1 METKDEAGGP
11 VPLAPRPTSHPLV
24 RILQKLGLRTLAWV
38 GVYLLGYF
46 DFSLGWMVTP
56 LLLSVLRCPV
66 ITVSIVTIHVIT
78 VIGHHLVLR
87 DHWKK
92 EKRDRLAAAREAA
105 LSNEQAML
113 EARQGCII
121 FWQYRIAL
129 SKA

>member
-11 VPLAPRPTSHPLV
+11 VPLAPRPTGHPLV

-66 ITVSIVTIHVIT
+66 ITVSIISCLLLYPAPTQ
-78 VIGHHLVLR
+78 G
-87 DHWKK
+87 
-92 EKRDRLAAAREAA
+92 
-105 LSNEQAML
+105 SL
-113 EARQGCII
+113 EEGEERQVGSCQGSGSI
-121 FWQYRIAL
+121 
-129 SKA
+129 K

>member
-11 VPLAPRPTSHPLV
+11 VPLAPRSTGHPLV
-24 RILQKLGLRTLAWV
+24 KILQKLGLRTLAWV

-66 ITVSIVTIHVIT
+66 ITVSIVTVLVIT
-78 VIGHHLVLR
+78 LHLVLVLR

-113 EARQGCII
+113 EARQGHII

>member
-11 VPLAPRPTSHPLV
+11 VPLAPRPTGHPLV

-46 DFSLGWMVTP
+46 DLSLGWMVTP

-66 ITVSIVTIHVIT
+66 ITVSIVTILVIT
-78 VIGHHLVLR
+78 VITVIR

-113 EARQGCII
+113 EARQGHII
-121 FWQYRIAL
+121 FWSMQY

>member
-11 VPLAPRPTSHPLV
+11 VPLAPRPTGHPLV

-66 ITVSIVTIHVIT
+66 ITVSIVTILVIIVIT
-78 VIGHHLVLR
+78 LSSGITGRRRRETGWQLPG
-87 DHWKK
+87 
-92 EKRDRLAAAREAA
+92 RL
-105 LSNEQAML
+105 LSQMS
-113 EARQGCII
+113 RQCLKPGRGASY
-121 FWQYRIAL
+121 FG
-129 SKA
+129 

>member
-11 VPLAPRPTSHPLV
+11 VPLAPRSTGHPLV

-38 GVYLLGYF
+38 GVYLLGYL

-56 LLLSVLRCPV
+56 LLLSVLRCPSSLSDL
-66 ITVSIVTIHVIT
+66 ISSPRQHC
-78 VIGHHLVLR
+78 HHLVLR

-113 EARQGCII
+113 EARQGHII
-121 FWQYRIAL
+121 FWPMQY

>member
-66 ITVSIVTIHVIT
+66 VIVTILVIT
-78 VIGHHLVLR
+78 VII
-87 DHWKK
+87 
-92 EKRDRLAAAREAA
+92 
-105 LSNEQAML
+105 LSSSLLYSSPAQGSL
-113 EARQGCII
+113 EEGEERQVGSC
-121 FWQYRIAL
+121 QGSRSL
-129 SKA
+129 K

>member
-11 VPLAPRPTSHPLV
+11 VPLPPRSTGHPLV

-66 ITVSIVTIHVIT
+66 ITVSIVTTLVIT
-78 VIGHHLVLR
+78 VIILSSSLLR

-121 FWQYRIAL
+121 LWLI
-129 SKA
+129 

>member
-66 ITVSIVTIHVIT
+66 ITVSIVTIPVIT
-78 VIGHHLVLR
+78 VITVSIVTVLVITVII
-87 DHWKK
+87 
-92 EKRDRLAAAREAA
+92 
-105 LSNEQAML
+105 LS
-113 EARQGCII
+113 
-121 FWQYRIAL
+121 
-129 SKA
+129 S

>member
-11 VPLAPRPTSHPLV
+11 VPLAPRPTGHPLV

-66 ITVSIVTIHVIT
+66 ITVIILSSSLLLSCSGIT
-78 VIGHHLVLR
+78 GR
-87 DHWKK
+87 
-92 EKRDRLAAAREAA
+92 RRRETGWQLPGKL
-105 LSNEQAML
+105 LSQMS
-113 EARQGCII
+113 RQCLKPGRGASYCG
-121 FWQYRIAL
+121 
-129 SKA
+129 